1 MSVTLNTQFGEL
13 MFSSQISD
21 IDLSTSDDG
30 RETHGARGD
39 RVPVRVL
46 IVN

>member
-1 MSVTLNTQFGEL
+1 MLVTLNTQLEEL
-13 MFSSQISD
+13 VFSSQIRD